1 MQKDGRILYLTKTDK
16 ENQYFNIPIGNT
28 TVLLL
33 GNGTSITQ
41 AAVRILAQA
50 CVLIGF
56 SGGRGAPLYM
66 GGEIQGLTP
75 QNEYRPT
82 QYLQGSMAFCFDDKS
97 ALLLPSNFSKH

>member
-1 MQKDGRILYLTKTDK
+1 
-16 ENQYFNIPIGNT
+16 
-28 TVLLL
+28 
-33 GNGTSITQ
+33 
-41 AAVRILAQA
+41 
-50 CVLIGF
+50 
-56 SGGRGAPLYM
+56 M